1 MKLRVLEICKGKGIT
16 AKDLAGI
23 LGISPVGLS
32 QQMNGNPTIET
43 LEKIANALRVSIADL
58 FEQPATDVVS
68 CPYCGGKI
76 KTSKV

>member
-43 LEKIANALRVSIADL
+43 LERIATALGVPIADL
-58 FEQPATDVVS
+58 FEQPATDAIS

-76 KTSKV
+76 RTSKV